1 VSSGSQPVPASTP
14 VNLPS
19 LGFLGVAPWQS
30 PPTYPVYAEVTKDG
44 RKMLLKLAKDSDY
57 VTTWLKAHVGSLVVI
72 YVPQLGVAWTAT
84 LSYRR
89 RWGYLY
95 VRVPAKLK
103 ALFEPIWLAGYPIPV
118 IISIPPI
125 PTTPLKDGVRPLGET
140 PRAHQGG
147 INRGASAGLGGQ
159 APQSGQEG

>member
-1 VSSGSQPVPASTP
+1 MACREGWREVLTSRGPVRFACDPC
-14 VNLPS
+14 
-19 LGFLGVAPWQS
+19 
-30 PPTYPVYAEVTKDG
+30 VYE
-44 RKMLLKLAKDSDY
+44 
-57 VTTWLKAHVGSLVVI
+57 
-72 YVPQLGVAWTAT
+72 P
-84 LSYRR
+84 YRR

-95 VRVPAKLK
+95 VRIPAKLK